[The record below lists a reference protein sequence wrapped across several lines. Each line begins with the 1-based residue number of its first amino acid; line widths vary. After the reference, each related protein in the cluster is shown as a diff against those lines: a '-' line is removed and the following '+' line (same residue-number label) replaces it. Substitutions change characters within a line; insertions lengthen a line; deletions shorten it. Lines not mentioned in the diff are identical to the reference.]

1 MWMIAMQEEI
11 KTLHN
16 NKIWDLVPLPQES
29 KVIGNIWV
37 YKIKC
42 DGNDQVKRYHVRFVV
57 KEYAWKE
64 GIYFNEIFFM
74 VVQLTRIKVVLA
86 MCTIFDLHLE
96 QLDVKIVFLHEEL
109 EE

>member
-1 MWMIAMQEEI
+1 
-11 KTLHN
+11 
-16 NKIWDLVPLPQES
+16 
-29 KVIGNIWV
+29 
-37 YKIKC
+37 
-42 DGNDQVKRYHVRFVV
+42 VV